1 MKSHIYAWTAF
12 SISVAALARAQPL
25 LNEEHA
31 PLGSFGS
38 LAVGNDRTQMQTF
51 PVDFTGLLTR
61 IDVKVERQ
69 PQTVENLVLTVWSTD
84 ADELPD
90 RELVTASVPASA
102 VPITSNRVW
111 VSFDVSAADVFVTS
125 GSRLAIALDSPAE
138 NTEPFLERWGWE
150 IGGFYSRGKTYTVVS
165 QVVIAGHSEDLHFRT
180 YVEPAQGAN
189 IDIRPHND
197 RNQVNPGSGGILAV
211 AVLTEPGFDATSL
224 DAATV
229 RFGADANEAVPVGSS
244 AVDVNRDGRRDLL
257 LRFRVRDTDI
267 ECGQT
272 AAWLSGR
279 TVGGELIFAGSP
291 ILTVGCQ

>member
-1 MKSHIYAWTAF
+1 MDDGWAARSAPSSRCRPSFGGKTMKSHIYAWTAF

-125 GSRLAIALDSPAE
+125 GSRLRSE
-138 NTEPFLERWGWE
+138 ERRVGKE
-150 IGGFYSRGKTYTVVS
+150 CRSRWWMY
-165 QVVIAGHSEDLHFRT
+165 R
-180 YVEPAQGAN
+180 
-189 IDIRPHND
+189 
-197 RNQVNPGSGGILAV
+197 
-211 AVLTEPGFDATSL
+211 
-224 DAATV
+224 
-229 RFGADANEAVPVGSS
+229 
-244 AVDVNRDGRRDLL
+244 GR
-257 LRFRVRDTDI
+257 
-267 ECGQT
+267 
-272 AAWLSGR
+272 
-279 TVGGELIFAGSP
+279 
-291 ILTVGCQ
+291 